1 MSMWLTPRDLGCP
14 AQVSKLVIPMDCGF
28 LTRPETLHKQK
39 GGWYRMTIL
48 EERKKCLNHMKHIP
62 REHRLPRKKTV
73 DMKDIVWKHPET
85 GDIIYAP

>member
-1 MSMWLTPRDLGCP
+1 
-14 AQVSKLVIPMDCGF
+14 
-28 LTRPETLHKQK
+28 
-39 GGWYRMTIL
+39 MTIL